1 MKQTKNL
8 KNTILAAALALGL
21 VATATAQSVNTAP
34 AVSDTGAGLLGSNYA
49 QLSLN
54 YLDLNDGPPSAARGF
69 TFGYNQRLS
78 SSVDFNAAYDWARAE
93 AYGQHATQQKID
105 FGATAYT
112 GLEWG
117 KPYVQALAGWV
128 WQKAGSF
135 NEDSFAYTLG
145 TGVEFTVAP
154 KLTLTPFV
162 NFVRA
167 TGFNQ
172 SEFDLGVK
180 AAYRL
185 NKEWSLTARAQ
196 YDAVRHSSDA
206 AEYSAGVAYHF

>member
-1 MKQTKNL
+1 MKQTKNI
-8 KNTILAAALALGL
+8 KSSIFAAALALGL
-21 VATATAQSVNTAP
+21 VATATAQSVSTTPP
-34 AVSDTGAGLLGSNYA
+34 ATDTGSGLLGSNYA

-69 TFGYNQRLS
+69 NFAYNQRLS
-78 SSVDFNAAYDWARAE
+78 SAVDFNADYDWARAE
-93 AYGQHATQQKID
+93 AYGTHATQQKLEA
-105 FGATAYT
+105 GATAYT

-117 KPYVQALAGWV
+117 KPYVQVLGGWV
-128 WQKAGSF
+128 WDKAGSSKA
-135 NEDSFAYTLG
+135 DSFVYTVG
-145 TGVEFTVAP
+145 TGVEFQVAP
-154 KLTLTPFV
+154 KFTLTPFV

-172 SEFDLGVK
+172 SEFDLGMK